1 MNRVVLGRLRIR
13 FVVDQMSVIKDRE
26 TAANDGRRHRLLNHV
41 VRQQNVV
48 SVFSIVEDV
57 QIVFAIDGC
66 DPTLEQQIGQVI
78 IECFVLPSLK
88 VVTVT
93 ENQTVIFRQQDT
105 GVSNRVDPSDRV
117 RFLVKN

>member
-1 MNRVVLGRLRIR
+1 
-13 FVVDQMSVIKDRE
+13 MSVIKDRE